1 MSIALDAQPANP
13 RWALARPAALA
24 ALLAAEGLA
33 LSARYDMPRFDE
45 SVGGW
50 AILLRQFQ
58 YIGRLAASIAAA
70 AALFGGGGLGRQVRE
85 VLGGASPPRRLI
97 PLLAAHLAALALF
110 AGLTARI
117 SGPNLAGRADA
128 GAWVAAWGLSGLATL
143 APLVAAAVPVG
154 LGVVLARSGL
164 RLGAAAVGLGAA
176 SVAAGQLANL
186 LWEPLTRSTLAVVR
200 GLLWLGFG
208 PAVHSASTES
218 VGVGGFSI
226 RVAPQCSGVEGIG
239 LIWVFLAAY
248 MTFFRRELRWP
259 RAWLLLPLGTA
270 VIWLCNAARI
280 AILVAIGA
288 RYSPS
293 VAIGGFHSQAG
304 WLAFNGVGLG
314 LVALTRWSGAFSADR
329 GVEEAGPATNPT
341 VPYLAP
347 FLAIMAASMV
357 GGALGSGGFD
367 GWYPLRVAAGGL
379 AFWTC
384 RRYYGHIRL
393 DISPAAVGW
402 GVVAFAVW
410 MALEPAGWRDPG
422 SPTPAALRSLP
433 TAWALAWILCRVVGS
448 VLTVPLAEELA
459 FRGYLTRRLV
469 DADFAKVPAG
479 TFTAFSFLG
488 SSALF
493 GAMHGRWLAGV
504 AAGMI
509 FALAYYRRGRV
520 ADAAVA
526 HAVTNALIAALVLGA
541 GAWNL
546 W

>member
-1 MSIALDAQPANP
+1 MSIALNPRTTHP

-24 ALLAAEGLA
+24 ALLAAEGLV
-33 LSARYDMPRFDE
+33 LSGRYDMPRLDE
-45 SVGGW
+45 GLGDWAVLLKSV
-50 AILLRQFQ
+50 Q
-58 YIGRLAASIAAA
+58 YIGRLAVSIAAA
-70 AALFGGGGLGRQVRE
+70 AALFGGGGLGREVRE
-85 VLGGASPPRRLI
+85 ALAGSARPRRLA
-97 PLLAAHLAALALF
+97 PWLAGHAAALALF
-110 AGLTARI
+110 AGLTAAI
-117 SGPNLAGRADA
+117 SGPNLAGRAYA
-128 GAWVAAWGLSGLATL
+128 GAWVSAWAAAGLATL
-143 APLVAAAVPVG
+143 APLVVAAVPVG
-154 LGVVLARSGL
+154 LGFVLARSGL
-164 RLGAAAVGLGAA
+164 RLGAAALGLGAA

-200 GLLWLGFG
+200 GILRLGFG
-208 PAVHSASTES
+208 GAVHSASAETI
-218 VGVGGFSI
+218 GVGGFSI
-226 RVAPQCSGVEGIG
+226 RVAPQCSGYEGIG

-270 VIWLCNAARI
+270 VIWLSNALRI
-280 AILVAIGA
+280 AALVAIGA

-293 VAIGGFHSQAG
+293 VAVGGFHSQAG

-314 LVALTRWSGAFSADR
+314 LVALTRWSGAFSVDR
-329 GVEEAGPATNPT
+329 DEAGATVNPT

-347 FLAIMAASMV
+347 FLAIMAAAMV
-357 GGALGSGGFD
+357 GTSLGGGGFD

-379 AFWTC
+379 AFWAC
-384 RRYYGHIRL
+384 RRSYGRARL
-393 DISPAAVGW
+393 SVSPVAVGW
-402 GVVAFAVW
+402 GVLCFAVW
-410 MALEPAGWRDPG
+410 MALEPAGWRG
-422 SPTPAALRSLP
+422 GTATPEALRALP
-433 TAWALAWILCRVVGS
+433 PALALAWVVCRVVGS
-448 VLTVPLAEELA
+448 VLTVPIAEELA

-469 DADFAKVPAG
+469 DADFERVRPG
-479 TFTAFSFLG
+479 TFTALSLVG

-493 GAMHGRWLAGV
+493 GAMHGRWLAGF

-526 HAVTNALIAALVLGA
+526 HAVTNALIAALVLGG